1 MPKISHPRRGS
12 MQFWPRSRS
21 KHALVR
27 IHSWPSFTKA
37 KPLGFICY
45 KVGMTHVMVNDNRPK
60 SMTKGES
67 ISFPTT
73 IVECPPMKVAGAAVY
88 KNSIYGPKK
97 IATVMTPQLDKNLGR
112 KFDLPKKSGKTL
124 NQFTD
129 VDDIRLLVISNP
141 PISVDTKKP
150 KMLEMA
156 LGGSITEKKAYVQS
170 IFGKDILIND
180 VFEAGTVVDVRG
192 VSKGKGFQGTVKR
205 FGVPIRSHKAEK
217 TKRGIATL
225 GSWKP
230 KRVEFTVANSGKM
243 GFHQRTEYNKHIL
256 KIGQNGQD
264 VTPAGGINKYGLVQH
279 SYLLLKGSVVGPQKR
294 ALVMTVARRPDL
306 RLPKEA
312 PEVTHISV

>member
-1 MPKISHPRRGS
+1 MPKVSHPRRGS

-21 KHALVR
+21 KHTLVR
-27 IHSWPSFTKA
+27 IHSWPSSSKA

-45 KVGMTHVMVNDNRPK
+45 KVGMTHIMINDNRPK

-73 IVECPPMKVAGAAVY
+73 IIECPPMKVVGAAFY
-88 KNSIYGPKK
+88 QNTSYGSKK
-97 IATVMTPQLDKNLGR
+97 IASVMIPQLDKDLGR
-112 KFDLPKKSGKTL
+112 KLDLPKKVGKTL
-124 NQFTD
+124 DQVSEFDD
-129 VDDIRLLVISNP
+129 VRLLVSSVP
-141 PISVDTKKP
+141 PVSADTKKP
-150 KMLEMA
+150 KMLEIS
-156 LGGSITEKKAYVQS
+156 LGGSVTEKKTYVAS
-170 IFGKDILIND
+170 VFGKDILVND
-180 VFEAGTVVDVRG
+180 VFDAGTVIDVRG

-243 GFHQRTEYNKHIL
+243 GYHQRTEYNKQIL

-264 VTPAGGINKYGLVQH
+264 VTPAGGFMNYGMVKH
-279 SYLLLKGSVVGPQKR
+279 SYLLLKGSVIGPQKR